1 VIPLL
6 AALPAVQSVVGGVV
20 GSVAG
25 NVASMFSDSQPS
37 APASPA
43 MSPSFSSAMNSA
55 SSAAASATISTSCG
69 IMRSDQLGQM
79 TNSEVQSWAKG
90 LTGRHVDVTD
100 AAGHAVSGVVNSVVQ
115 SGSNTSLNINGHLV
129 SLSSVKQISWSAT
142 A

>member
-1 VIPLL
+1 MIPLL
-6 AALPAVQSVVGGVV
+6 AALPTVEGVLGGVV
-20 GSVAG
+20 G

-37 APASPA
+37 APVSPIA
-43 MSPSFSSAMNSA
+43 SPSFTSALNSA
-55 SSAAASATISTSCG
+55 SSAAAAATISTSCG

-79 TNSEVQSWAKG
+79 TNSQVQSWAKG

-142 A
+142 TA